1 MMHPTLP
8 ASAAARLALQIQ
20 IEELQAEL
28 SGILCP
34 AERRQ
39 IVKEL
44 SSAKAAIGGLQEKA

>member
-39 IVKEL
+39 IAREL
-44 SSAKAAIGGLQEKA
+44 SSVKAAIGRLREDA

>member
-1 MMHPTLP
+1 MMPPTLP
-8 ASAAARLALQIQ
+8 ASAADRLALQVQ

-39 IVKEL
+39 IAREL
-44 SSAKAAIGGLQEKA
+44 SSAKAAIDGLREDG

>member
-1 MMHPTLP
+1 MMPPTLP
-8 ASAAARLALQIQ
+8 ASAADRLALQIQ

-39 IVKEL
+39 IAREL
-44 SSAKAAIGGLQEKA
+44 SSAKAAIDGLREDG